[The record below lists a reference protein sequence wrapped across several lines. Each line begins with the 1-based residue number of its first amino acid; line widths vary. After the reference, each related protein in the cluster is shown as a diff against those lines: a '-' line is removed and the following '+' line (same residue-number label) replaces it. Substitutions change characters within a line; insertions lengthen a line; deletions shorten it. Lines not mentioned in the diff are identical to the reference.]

1 MLQNLE
7 WAIRQIS
14 SLIKA
19 PESLVVKIQKRVG
32 LELPAD
38 KYRYVEE
45 KLKEGYRQNRNI
57 KNAVDTCIHCAACID
72 ACPTYIATRDVK
84 NSTVS
89 RAELLRDVIK
99 RRRKVDDAMLDLLYI
114 LTTGSV

>member
-19 PESLVVKIQKRVG
+19 HENLMVKIQKRVG

-45 KLKEGYRQNRNI
+45 KLKEGYRQI
-57 KNAVDTCIHCAACID
+57 
-72 ACPTYIATRDVK
+72 
-84 NSTVS
+84 
-89 RAELLRDVIK
+89 
-99 RRRKVDDAMLDLLYI
+99 
-114 LTTGSV
+114 

>member
-7 WAIRQIS
+7 WATSNIKPH
-14 SLIKA
+14 KA

-45 KLKEGYRQNRNI
+45 
-57 KNAVDTCIHCAACID
+57 
-72 ACPTYIATRDVK
+72 
-84 NSTVS
+84 
-89 RAELLRDVIK
+89 
-99 RRRKVDDAMLDLLYI
+99 
-114 LTTGSV
+114 

>member
-1 MLQNLE
+1 MLRNLE

-45 KLKEGYRQNRNI
+45 KLKEGDRQNRCI
-57 KNAVDTCIHCAACID
+57 KNC
-72 ACPTYIATRDVK
+72 R
-84 NSTVS
+84 
-89 RAELLRDVIK
+89 
-99 RRRKVDDAMLDLLYI
+99 
-114 LTTGSV
+114 